1 MNSLKVYLP
10 FLQINGK
17 LSDEGANIE
26 KTGAAII
33 KNISD
38 MKQQS
43 SVERSSRNP
52 VEELGKD
59 AAVEAGTRQEP
70 AVPQEPEEPG
80 EQKEQEELEK
90 WEEQEELE
98 KPEQQQNLEKEPEEQ
113 DEGEE
118 EQKPD
123 EPKKQDQTGPEKA
136 LERDRKHDSH
146 GREKTE
152 AKGLQDKKQGGGKV
166 KEEKPAKVIIN

>member
-70 AVPQEPEEPG
+70 AVPQEPEE
-80 EQKEQEELEK
+80 
-90 WEEQEELE
+90 
-98 KPEQQQNLEKEPEEQ
+98 Q